1 MIRLGRR
8 WPQHVQR
15 NGHSKYANP
24 RVKSIAAACTNA
36 LDRAGTCIS
45 SRQQELQYLRSFANM
60 VDRPLTRRESLERVA
75 SDMVAV
81 AFFFGAH
88 SVLVNDRQFA
98 VKTIQLPTIVH
109 RFVYISAQN
118 ASRVESIRS
127 DSCAKYSCFLCV
139 IDTSPSSIVQA
150 AVRTMD
156 YLQGNEIA
164 HASCASHLFPRTT

>member
-24 RVKSIAAACTNA
+24 KVKSIAAACTNA
-36 LDRAGTCIS
+36 LERAGTCIS

-81 AFFFGAH
+81 ALFFGAH
-88 SVLVNDRQFA
+88 NDVVNDRRCEPSTCPLSFTALSIYQLKTHRESSQSAPTHAPNPVASFA
-98 VKTIQLPTIVH
+98 
-109 RFVYISAQN
+109 
-118 ASRVESIRS
+118 
-127 DSCAKYSCFLCV
+127 
-139 IDTSPSSIVQA
+139 
-150 AVRTMD
+150 
-156 YLQGNEIA
+156 
-164 HASCASHLFPRTT
+164 